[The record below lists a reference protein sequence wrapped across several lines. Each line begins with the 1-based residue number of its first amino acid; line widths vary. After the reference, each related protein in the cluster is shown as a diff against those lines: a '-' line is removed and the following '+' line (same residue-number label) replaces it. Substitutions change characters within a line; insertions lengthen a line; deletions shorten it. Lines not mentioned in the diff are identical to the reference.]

1 LTALY
6 RIEPLAST
14 QDRSAFRCGN
24 DRIDRFFQNVVSQ
37 DIRRNYARCFVCIE
51 AESQALVGFYTLSAQ
66 SVDLGDIPAEMAKK
80 LPRYPRIPCVLM
92 GWLAVDSRFARR
104 GIGSL
109 LLADALD
116 RVVRSDIGAYA
127 VLVDPIDE
135 AASEFYRHHAFVS
148 LGPENT
154 RLVLPLATWR
164 ALAAP

>member
-1 LTALY
+1 MTTLY

-24 DRIDRFFQNVVSQ
+24 DRIDRFFLNVVSQ
-37 DIRRNYARCFVCIE
+37 DIRRNYVRCFVCIDLESE
-51 AESQALVGFYTLSAQ
+51 ALAGFYTLSAQ

-80 LPRYPRIPCVLM
+80 LPRYPRMPCVLI
-92 GWLAVDSRFARR
+92 GWLAVDHRFARR

-116 RVVRSDIGAYA
+116 RVARSEIGAHA
-127 VLVDPIDE
+127 VLVDPID
-135 AASEFYRHHAFVS
+135 AAATEFYRRHAFVS
-148 LGPENT
+148 LGPDST

-164 ALAAP
+164 ALASP